1 MPEIKRAIALGFF
14 DGVHLGHAALL
25 KKTKQRAEEIGA
37 VPSVLSF
44 DVHPDMLVFGKDVP
58 LINSALGRE
67 EIIRRCFGIDNVVFI
82 HFNQHVMRM
91 PWDEFIDSL
100 IRELNISWIVVGHD
114 FCFGYKGEGTAERLK
129 AYCES
134 FLKFFSVIIGSR
146 FLDLFLD
153 RRNSCLDCI
162 RIARAVYNN
171 GIVFIDL
178 DLSCATEHIG
188 RNVFEFDA
196 EFGRNHLTSG

>member
-129 AYCES
+129 AYCEARGIGCD
-134 FLKFFSVIIGSR
+134 IIPAVTVDGRVVS
-146 FLDLFLD
+146 
-153 RRNSCLDCI
+153 STHI
-162 RIARAVYNN
+162 RELIAEGEIEQANRLLGHPHSLADKYRLVPYN
-171 GIVFIDL
+171 
-178 DLSCATEHIG
+178 LSHIHSL
-188 RNVFEFDA
+188 RITF
-196 EFGRNHLTSG
+196 R